1 MTPELPANDIERAD
15 QSRAGDVGDIRVTGV
30 PPALPRD
37 KRTMPRGSRNTYP
50 LPAPWPQRTPS
61 QPPVQPPVQPPAMEP
76 TSLTVYE
83 APLVPRVTPE
93 HWLPEPDYWL
103 ADHQRIPRPPT
114 RPITRPQRFRRVSR
128 ARSSAMVLFILLAL
142 VVLGAGMVEAGHLS
156 YQLFNSPITLPSLL
170 PTHATPTVPAK
181 KP

>member
-1 MTPELPANDIERAD
+1 MTPELPTNEIERTDPA
-15 QSRAGDVGDIRVTGV
+15 RAGDLGSIRDTGT

-37 KRTMPRGSRNTYP
+37 RRTAPLRSSGKHP
-50 LPAPWPQRTPS
+50 LPSTWPQRAPS
-61 QPPVQPPVQPPAMEP
+61 QPLAQPLVAGQAP
-76 TSLTVYE
+76 TSTSMTVYD
-83 APLVPRVTPE
+83 APLVPSVTPE

-114 RPITRPQRFRRVSR
+114 RPITRPTRFRRVSR
-128 ARSSAMVLFILLAL
+128 ARSSAIVLFILLAL
-142 VVLGAGMVEAGHLS
+142 LVLGVGMVEAGHLS

-170 PTHATPTVPAK
+170 PTHATPTPPAK